1 MLGPADDR
9 PGPPCDDLG
18 YQRDDDPAVLRKQVY
33 QQTLADLLANGTTA
47 RDAKNE
53 AKQIADE
60 AMAVQREARARRP
73 QENAEQK
80 NAADEALVA
89 RLPPRRSLRSQTSA
103 T

>member
-53 AKQIADE
+53 AKKIADE
-60 AMAVQREARARRP
+60 AMAAQREARARRRDR
-73 QENAEQK
+73 K
-80 NAADEALVA
+80 ST
-89 RLPPRRSLRSQTSA
+89 RLNSSH
-103 T
+103 